1 YHYEG
6 HRLRLTKD
14 GRAILTCKTLEV
26 YADDH
31 ILFDSPEGTFTGNLT
46 VQENLTVQ
54 QNTHIQGNLALDGTG
69 NAGGHFTMSDATIA
83 GVTYSGHTHRENGR
97 GSNTGGPQNG

>member
-1 YHYEG
+1 
-6 HRLRLTKD
+6 
-14 GRAILTCKTLEV
+14 
-26 YADDH
+26 
-31 ILFDSPEGTFTGNLT
+31 
-46 VQENLTVQ
+46 
-54 QNTHIQGNLALDGTG
+54 TG